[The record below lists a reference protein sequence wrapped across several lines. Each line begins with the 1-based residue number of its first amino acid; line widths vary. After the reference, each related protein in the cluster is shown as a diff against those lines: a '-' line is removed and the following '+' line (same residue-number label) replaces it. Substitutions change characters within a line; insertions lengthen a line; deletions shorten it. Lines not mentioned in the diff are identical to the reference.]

1 MTTDPLRE
9 SKVQDWEQARRSAF
23 IQDVLSAFT
32 RRPTDLL
39 PFEEVRQQLRL
50 INAQYLGLR
59 DVPLDQIVGS
69 VGRYRDFTR
78 AFSPRRRSLQE
89 RWRRING
96 HSVLRSLRQ
105 SDRLACC
112 GPRGCVICL

>member
-59 DVPLDQIVGS
+59 DVPLDQIVLSRRADVVSRSDGGGS
-69 VGRYRDFTR
+69 MDWWQKEVVCR
-78 AFSPRRRSLQE
+78 P
-89 RWRRING
+89 
-96 HSVLRSLRQ
+96 
-105 SDRLACC
+105 
-112 GPRGCVICL
+112 